1 MIRSDPENS
10 INNKE
15 DSYSMDILS
24 SLYTSQLPISSAH
37 YFKIKGNN
45 TLGSFTG
52 IVEVSQVMDK
62 IYPEKKIDW
71 ELIPETYL
79 YTLFSQK
86 CSQILFPF
94 SKEPMPLI
102 IDNICLGE
110 QEKLSYPVI
119 NTEIGDIFICSFD
132 KYYEWTLSS
141 KNKISAI
148 AQYKFGKSTMSFS
161 LLKTLS
167 LGDIVLIDSVDFSL
181 IIGEKK
187 WMRYQ
192 WQEGENAVILDEK
205 LFANETERE
214 ESVEDT
220 EITLQKNIELKAIQ
234 SIPVTLSFLLA
245 NKTMLLEQIE
255 ELSPGQQITLPDNA
269 LRHITLIA
277 NGVAIAQG
285 ELIKVGERLAVE
297 IQRAYLKQD

>member
-1 MIRSDPENS
+1 MIISNS
-10 INNKE
+10 K
-15 DSYSMDILS
+15 DSVDSKKDSHSMDVLS
-24 SLYTSQLPISSAH
+24 FLYTPQSPISSAH

-52 IVEVSQVMDK
+52 LVEVGQVMDK

-79 YTLFSQK
+79 HTLFSQK

-94 SKEPMPLI
+94 SKEPVPSI
-102 IDNICLGE
+102 VDNICLGE
-110 QEKLSYPVI
+110 QENFNYPVI
-119 NTEIGDIFICSFD
+119 NTEIGDIFICSFE
-132 KYYEWTLSS
+132 KYYEWALSL
-141 KNKISAI
+141 KNKIGAI
-148 AQYKFGKSTMSFS
+148 AQFKFGKSTMSFS

-167 LGDIVLIDSVDFSL
+167 LGDIVLIDSMDFSL

-187 WMRYQ
+187 WMRYR
-192 WQEGENAVILDEK
+192 WQEGENTVVLDEK
-205 LFANETERE
+205 LFTHETERE
-214 ESVEDT
+214 ALAEDT
-220 EITLQKNIELKAIQ
+220 EISLQKNIELKGIQ

-245 NKTMLLEQIE
+245 SQVMLLDQIE

-285 ELIKVGERLAVE
+285 ELIKIGERFAVE
-297 IQRAYLKQD
+297 IQHTYVQQD

>member
-52 IVEVSQVMDK
+52 IVEVGQVMDK

-71 ELIPETYL
+71 ELIPENYL

-94 SKEPMPLI
+94 SKEPVPLI
-102 IDNICLGE
+102 VDNICLGE

-132 KYYEWTLSS
+132 KYYEWILSS

-148 AQYKFGKSTMSFS
+148 AQYQFGKSTMSFS

-167 LGDIVLIDSVDFSL
+167 LGDIVLIDSVDLSL

-187 WMRYQ
+187 WMRYR
-192 WQEGENAVILDEK
+192 WQEGENAVILDEE
-205 LFANETERE
+205 LLANKAERE
-214 ESVEDT
+214 ELVEDT

-245 NKTMLLEQIE
+245 SKTMLLEQIE
-255 ELSPGQQITLPDNA
+255 ELSPGQQIALPDNT

-285 ELIKVGERLAVE
+285 ELIRVGERLAVE

>member
-1 MIRSDPENS
+1 MINLDPENS

-15 DSYSMDILS
+15 DSYSMSILS
-24 SLYTSQLPISSAH
+24 TLYTSQSPISSAH

-148 AQYKFGKSTMSFS
+148 AQYQFGKSTMSFS

>member
-148 AQYKFGKSTMSFS
+148 AQYQFGKSTMSFS

-255 ELSPGQQITLPDNA
+255 ELSLGQQITLPDNA

>member
-1 MIRSDPENS
+1 MIRLDPKNS

-24 SLYTSQLPISSAH
+24 SLYTTQLPISSAH

-52 IVEVSQVMDK
+52 IVEVGQVMDK

-71 ELIPETYL
+71 GLVPETYL
-79 YTLFSQK
+79 HTLFSQK

-94 SKEPMPLI
+94 SKEPVPLI
-102 IDNICLGE
+102 VDNICLGE
-110 QEKLSYPVI
+110 QENFSYPVI
-119 NTEIGDIFICSFD
+119 NTEIGDIFICSFE
-132 KYYEWTLSS
+132 KYYEWRLSS
-141 KNKISAI
+141 KNKINAI
-148 AQYKFGKSTMSFS
+148 AQFQFGKSTMSSS

-187 WMRYQ
+187 WMRYL
-192 WQEGENAVILDEK
+192 WQEGENAVVLDEE
-205 LFANETERE
+205 LFTNKTERE
-214 ESVEDT
+214 ELVEDT
-220 EITLQKNIELKAIQ
+220 EITLQKKIELKAIQ
-234 SIPVTLSFLLA
+234 FIPVTLSFLLA
-245 NKTMLLEQIE
+245 SKSLLLEEIE
-255 ELSPGQQITLPDNA
+255 ELSPGQQISLPDNA

-285 ELIKVGERLAVE
+285 ELIKIGERLAVE
-297 IQRAYLKQD
+297 IQHAYLQQE

>member
-1 MIRSDPENS
+1 MIRLEPENS

-15 DSYSMDILS
+15 DSYSMNILS
-24 SLYTSQLPISSAH
+24 SLYTSRLPISSAQ

-45 TLGSFTG
+45 TFGSFTG
-52 IVEVSQVMDK
+52 IVQVIQVMDK

-71 ELIPETYL
+71 ELVPEVYL
-79 YTLFSQK
+79 RTLFSQK
-86 CSQILFPF
+86 YSQILFPF
-94 SKEPMPLI
+94 SKEPMSLM

-110 QEKLSYPVI
+110 QENFSYPVI
-119 NTEIGDIFICSFD
+119 STEFGDIFISSFQ
-132 KYYEWTLSS
+132 KNYEWALSP

-148 AQYKFGKSTMSFS
+148 THFLFGRSTVSFS

-167 LGDIVLIDSVDFSL
+167 LGDIVLIDNVDFIL
-181 IIGEKK
+181 TVGEKT

-192 WQEGENAVILDEK
+192 WQEGENTVVLDEK
-205 LFANETERE
+205 LLTHETEHE
-214 ESVEDT
+214 ELVEDT
-220 EITLQKNIELKAIQ
+220 QITLQKNIELKAIQ
-234 SIPVTLSFLLA
+234 SIPVTLSFLLTS
-245 NKTMLLEQIE
+245 KTMLLEQIE

-277 NGVAIAQG
+277 NGIAIAQG
-285 ELIKVGERLAVE
+285 ELIKIGERFAVE

>member
-1 MIRSDPENS
+1 MIILDPKNS
-10 INNKE
+10 ANKKN
-15 DSYSMDILS
+15 SHSMDILS
-24 SLYTSQLPISSAH
+24 SLYTSQSPIPSAH

-52 IVEVSQVMDK
+52 IVEVGQVMDK

-71 ELIPETYL
+71 ELIPEAYL
-79 YTLFSQK
+79 HTLFSQK
-86 CSQILFPF
+86 CSQILLPF
-94 SKEPMPLI
+94 SKEPMSLM

-110 QEKLSYPVI
+110 QENFSYPII
-119 NTEIGDIFICSFD
+119 NTEVGDIFICSFEQN
-132 KYYEWTLSS
+132 YEWALSL

-148 AQYKFGKSTMSFS
+148 AQFQFGKSTMSFS

-167 LGDIVLIDSVDFSL
+167 LGDIVLIDSMDFSL
-181 IIGEKK
+181 ILGEKK
-187 WMRYQ
+187 WMSYQ
-192 WQEGENAVILDEK
+192 WQEGENTVVLDEK
-205 LFANETERE
+205 LFTHETEHE
-214 ESVEDT
+214 VLAEDT
-220 EITLQKNIELKAIQ
+220 EMSLQKNIELKGVQ

-245 NKTMLLEQIE
+245 SQVMLLDQIE

-285 ELIKVGERLAVE
+285 ELIKIGERFAVE
-297 IQRAYLKQD
+297 IQHTYVQQD

>member
-52 IVEVSQVMDK
+52 IVEVGQVMDK

-71 ELIPETYL
+71 ELIPENYL

-94 SKEPMPLI
+94 SKEPVPLI
-102 IDNICLGE
+102 VDNICLGE

-132 KYYEWTLSS
+132 KYYEWILSS

-148 AQYKFGKSTMSFS
+148 AQYQFGKSTMSFS

-167 LGDIVLIDSVDFSL
+167 LGDIVLIDSVDLSL

-187 WMRYQ
+187 WMRYR
-192 WQEGENAVILDEK
+192 WQEGENAVILDEELLVNK
-205 LFANETERE
+205 AERE
-214 ESVEDT
+214 ELVEDT

-245 NKTMLLEQIE
+245 SKTMLLEQIE
-255 ELSPGQQITLPDNA
+255 ELSPGQQITLPDNT

-285 ELIKVGERLAVE
+285 ELIRVGERLAVE

>member
-148 AQYKFGKSTMSFS
+148 AQYQFGKSTMSFS

>member
-148 AQYKFGKSTMSFS
+148 AQYQFGKSTMSFS

-245 NKTMLLEQIE
+245 NKTMLLEQVE